1 MTSRILPD
9 LHEEYVG
16 NSSPPPPPLCTLP
29 SPPSAQQSEGQ
40 LDLREEY
47 LGKVKETVSLQLR
60 LDQEVQGG
68 GECGCCE
75 GEECRGGEGGRRQY
89 PFDGLGW
96 TRGACTKRGYEYP
109 LSFP

>member
-68 GECGCCE
+68 GM
-75 GEECRGGEGGRRQY
+75 RM
-89 PFDGLGW
+89 L
-96 TRGACTKRGYEYP
+96 
-109 LSFP
+109 